1 MEILKNHFRKEE
13 KDVIYFTIGLVIGI
27 IVTVI
32 GVMRLKVGTLR
43 IDQFSSEKDLYRFEI
58 DNLDKL
64 SHKKFILLDVDP
76 NADLSQK

>member
-1 MEILKNHFRKEE
+1 M
-13 KDVIYFTIGLVIGI
+13 IYFTIGLVIGI

-64 SHKKFILLDVDP
+64 SNKKFILLNVDP